1 MASLLISGAWAH
13 ALFCEQGGHKYR
25 TAERQSRL
33 GYSLI
38 RLNLYKIRLESVA
51 ASPKASGSY
60 KIVFSLISNREKV
73 QTQ

>member
-1 MASLLISGAWAH
+1 MASLSISGACAL
-13 ALFCEQGGHKYR
+13 ALFYEWRGHKYR
-25 TAERQSRL
+25 TPEKQSRL

-38 RLNLYKIRLESVA
+38 ILNLYKIRLESVA